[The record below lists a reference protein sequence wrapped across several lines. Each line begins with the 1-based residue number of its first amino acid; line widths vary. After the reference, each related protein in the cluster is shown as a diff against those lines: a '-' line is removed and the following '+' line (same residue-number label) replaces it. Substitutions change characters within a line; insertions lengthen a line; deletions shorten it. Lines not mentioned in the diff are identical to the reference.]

1 MGFKEREKRAKFG
14 INKIKNKNTLYPSF
28 SLLPI
33 SFMDCKLSPMPHFSC
48 LGGMMSFSGG

>member
-33 SFMDCKLSPMPHFSC
+33 SFMDCKLSPVPHFSC